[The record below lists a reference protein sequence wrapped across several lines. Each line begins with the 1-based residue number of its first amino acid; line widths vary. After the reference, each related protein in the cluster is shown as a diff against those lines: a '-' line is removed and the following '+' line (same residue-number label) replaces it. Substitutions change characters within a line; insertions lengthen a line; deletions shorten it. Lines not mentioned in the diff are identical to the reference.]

1 MNNEITIILISHKSK
16 DLVLEYIETIY
27 QKFKILIIDNSN
39 DLILKNVIN
48 KNYPNITMKIID
60 NNGYGQAINYG
71 SQFVKTKYF
80 LISNPDISGVNQ
92 VNILK
97 FLYIAKKLNNR
108 FSVMGPKY
116 INMNQG
122 HLEFKKKFL
131 KKNYVQ
137 EEIEEKQFLS
147 GACMFFNKK
156 NFDLLN
162 GFDENFFLYFEE
174 NDYCLRSYKKN
185 KNYQVNSII
194 IKHNVGNSVITNNNH
209 DKLKYANLRTWHFI
223 WSKFY
228 YFKKHYGFILAF
240 FYFIPIII
248 RIRFRIILYAIKK
261 DHKNIYKYKSRW
273 SGLFYSL
280 IGRKSFKR
288 I

>member
-1 MNNEITIILISHKSK
+1 
-16 DLVLEYIETIY
+16 
-27 QKFKILIIDNSN
+27 
-39 DLILKNVIN
+39 
-48 KNYPNITMKIID
+48 
-60 NNGYGQAINYG
+60 
-71 SQFVKTKYF
+71 
-80 LISNPDISGVNQ
+80 
-92 VNILK
+92 
-97 FLYIAKKLNNR
+97 
-108 FSVMGPKY
+108 
-116 INMNQG
+116 
-122 HLEFKKKFL
+122 
-131 KKNYVQ
+131 
-137 EEIEEKQFLS
+137 
-147 GACMFFNKK
+147 MFFNKK

-174 NDYCLRSYKKN
+174 NDYCLRSYKEN